1 MLEDALVGVR
11 GSLVVGLLSV
21 VSVAFLARWRILEDL
36 VVRIDFV
43 VEPRVYATGLC
54 FRHDDRVGE
63 ALSELLGIGRI

>member
-54 FRHDDRVGE
+54 FRPDDRFVG
-63 ALSELLGIGRI
+63 AVSELLCLGRL